1 MTQKE
6 LFLSLKSY
14 EDFDKNRS
22 VFRGM
27 PVDDEIR
34 THSEKI
40 FLKHM
45 PQRICIMKYLEVR
58 KMHGFLKCRNEKE
71 YLIC

>member
-40 FLKHM
+40 FPKAYA
-45 PQRICIMKYLEVR
+45 PKD
-58 KMHGFLKCRNEKE
+58 MHYEIPRSKE
-71 YLIC
+71 NAWLFEMQE